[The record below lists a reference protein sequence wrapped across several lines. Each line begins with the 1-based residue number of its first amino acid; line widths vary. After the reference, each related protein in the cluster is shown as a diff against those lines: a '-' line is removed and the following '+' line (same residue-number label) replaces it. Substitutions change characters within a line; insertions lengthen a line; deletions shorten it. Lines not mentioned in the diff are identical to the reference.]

1 MPEVTGFFR
10 VEFCHHF
17 PGHSLISTSSLKSCL
32 TGVVTPGTLKLPEVI
47 ASVIEMCQRAGDPFM
62 SSHLIL
68 VHWGSHSRYVKVAGG
83 DYLTNRGVSDGLA
96 RFILISSPSVK
107 IRSTG
112 VVTPGI
118 LRMPEVIIG
127 GLENFWELVFGGS
140 VINSSSSSMPLPL
153 ADYVSSTSWPTS
165 SQLTSDS
172 TSSHDGFPLGS
183 SSELVSISGNVQFPE
198 VV

>member
-1 MPEVTGFFR
+1 MPEVNAPVIEVCQRAGDPFMR
-10 VEFCHHF
+10 
-17 PGHSLISTSSLKSCL
+17 PLLILSSEPLVHWIVTSPPSCL

-83 DYLTNRGVSDGLA
+83 DYLTNR
-96 RFILISSPSVK
+96 VK